1 MEPRTDDIRKIAPTP
16 KPEELP
22 LIQGPIPPAP
32 GDDNDDSDDHYYPDF
47 DFRNQPAEN
56 AETIEGQMIKSV
68 MSNPAAPIM
77 EPETAATGTT
87 TSSLI
92 VMEDVNPSPILSP
105 VIPSQLR

>member
-1 MEPRTDDIRKIAPTP
+1 MESTWSPPNP
-16 KPEELP
+16 PGLP
-22 LIQGPIPPAP
+22 GVHLEYVEQGKVLPPAP

-56 AETIEGQMIKSV
+56 TETIEGQMIKSV

-92 VMEDVNPSPILSP
+92 VMEDVNPSPVLSP